1 MPKFAERLQEAM
13 KMRGIKQYELVKCS
27 GIDKGAI
34 SRYLSG
40 GYEPRKDRLAKLAEV
55 LDVSESYLLGY
66 TENPERLE
74 DPDLQS
80 FMEMFNQQTYKA
92 SHPVELSEEDYDIVA
107 AFQKADE
114 KTKKAVRV
122 LLDIE

>member
-13 KMRGIKQYELVKCS
+13 KLRDIKQYELVKRS

-40 GYEPRKDRLAKLAEV
+40 GYEPRKDRLAKLAEA
-55 LDVSESYLLGY
+55 LNVSESYLLGY

-74 DPDLQS
+74 DADMQS
-80 FMEMFNQQTYKA
+80 FMDMFNRETFKA
-92 SHPVELSEEDYDIVA
+92 SHPVELSEEDYDIIT
-107 AFQKADE
+107 AFQNADE

-122 LLDIE
+122 LLGLE

>member
-13 KMRGIKQYELVKCS
+13 KLRDIKQHELVKRS

-40 GYEPRKDRLAKLAEV
+40 GYEPRKDRLSKLAEA
-55 LDVSESYLLGY
+55 LSVSESYLLGD
-66 TENPERLE
+66 TESPERLD
-74 DPDLQS
+74 DPELQS
-80 FMEMFNQQTYKA
+80 FMDMFDRQVYKA
-92 SHPVELSEEDYDIVA
+92 SHPVELSEEDYNVIIA
-107 AFQKADE
+107 YKEADE

-122 LLDIE
+122 ILEIE

>member
-13 KMRGIKQYELVKCS
+13 RLRNIKQYELVKHS

-40 GYEPRKDRLAKLAEV
+40 GYEPRKDRLAKLAEA
-55 LDVSESYLLGY
+55 LNVSESYLLGY

-74 DPDLQS
+74 DADMQS
-80 FMEMFNQQTYKA
+80 FMDMFDRQAFKA
-92 SHPVELSEEDYDIVA
+92 SHPVELSEEDYNVITA
-107 AFQKADE
+107 YKEANE

-122 LLDIE
+122 ILEIE